1 MWRDE
6 AVTVAVAGR
15 PLPETWAL
23 LQQIDAVHGL
33 YYLLAHGWFALF
45 GDGLWALRVP
55 SVLATAVAAAG
66 VAALGRRLWNARA
79 GLLAGLAYPLLPP
92 VLHHAQEGRSYAMVA
107 AALVWATWTLV
118 RAVERPGAAGRW
130 GGYAALALLAC
141 WLNLFAGFALLA
153 HGVALWRAGADHR
166 VWRPWLTACGAV
178 GLGVLPLALM
188 CTGQAEGQLGW
199 LSRPG
204 AGEWAA
210 FLAVTAA
217 GWVLA
222 RYTAG
227 GGPTDGARLTRGRLA
242 GGGLAGGGL
251 ALALLAVPPGTLLL
265 LSMAHPY
272 YVDRYVLYAFAGL
285 ALLLGA
291 AADRALDHRPA
302 RARRGA
308 VLAVAAAVL
317 AGLLLPWPLDLR
329 GPQSRK
335 DDALAVAAAVRE
347 LAAPGDAVLFT
358 PARRRDWLLHD
369 RATYRSLD
377 DVALARSPEDSG
389 TLRGVEHP
397 AAELPRRVRAAH
409 RVVVLADPPD
419 QPLDDTA
426 DEVAKRDVLAR
437 HFRPCREIHVH
448 GARVTLWS
456 SVGCPRRR

>member
-6 AVTVAVAGR
+6 AVTVAVGGR
-15 PLPETWAL
+15 SVPEIWSL

-55 SVLATAVAAAG
+55 SVLATALAAAG
-66 VAALGRRLWNARA
+66 VAVLGRRLWSARA

-92 VLHHAQEGRSYAMVA
+92 VLQHAQEGRAYAMVA
-107 AALVWATWTLV
+107 AALVWATWALL
-118 RAVERPGAAGRW
+118 RAVERPGAVGRW
-130 GGYAALALLAC
+130 AGYAALALLAC

-153 HGVALWRAGADHR
+153 HGVALWRAGVGRR
-166 VWRPWLTACGAV
+166 VWRPWLTACAAV
-178 GLGVLPLALM
+178 GLGVLPLALV
-188 CTGQAEGQLGW
+188 CAGQADGQLGW

-204 AGEWAA
+204 VAEWTT
-210 FLAVTAA
+210 FLAVTAV
-217 GWVLA
+217 GWALA
-222 RYTAG
+222 RYVA
-227 GGPTDGARLTRGRLA
+227 ARARPADRSGVV
-242 GGGLAGGGL
+242 

-291 AADRALDHRPA
+291 AADRALDRRPA
-302 RARRGA
+302 WARRGA
-308 VLAVAAAVL
+308 AIAVAAAVA
-317 AGLLLPWPLDLR
+317 AGLLLPWQLDLR

-347 LAAPGDAVLFT
+347 LASPGDAVLFT

-369 RATYRSLD
+369 RETYRSLD
-377 DVALARSPEDSG
+377 DVALARSPESSG

-397 AAELPRRVRAAH
+397 AAELPRRIRAAH
-409 RVVVLADPPD
+409 RVVVLADPRD
-419 QPLDDTA
+419 QPLDGTV
-426 DEVAKRDVLAR
+426 DEIAKRDVLAR
-437 HFRPCREIHVH
+437 HFRLCREIAVH

-456 SVGCPRRR
+456 SGGCPRWR